1 MTRDTLAGMSLRLR
15 LQAYCVRFYRWLRPH
30 PSPLVESLQRQTHD
44 LSEALLELGAR
55 EQAQRAEYVQRQ
67 HELFEARQ
75 MAGSGPWLSMQI
87 REGVNNAGPL
97 RESQAGWA
105 AFSDLS
111 LALDTVEWRREVNY
125 SWLEFSRWG
134 IQQIILISRLYW
146 VKNPLIQ
153 RGINVAANYVF
164 GRGVEVGSPDETAN
178 QVLGD
183 FLEANK
189 SVLGQI
195 ALTDLERR
203 KYYDGNLF
211 FCFFPDKTATGS
223 VQVRTIDATE
233 IQDIVTDPDDT
244 DKPWF
249 YRRTWTERVFD
260 SVNGRTSTSTRE
272 LWYPALGY
280 EPAAKP
286 QTING
291 VSVQWEHPVLHR
303 KCGAVSKW
311 LFGCPLCYAAIDW
324 ARASRDFLVACATVK
339 QSLAQISM
347 KLTTKGGQQAIEG
360 AKQQLQTQA
369 GPPGTLWDTN
379 PSAVNASAFV
389 SGPGTTLEAFNTKG
403 AGGDPGEVREF
414 RNMVAC
420 VFGIPPTFL
429 ADMETANLATATSL
443 DRPTEL
449 NFLEKQEAW
458 REDLLTIARYVLS
471 VSAGAS
477 GGRIREAHKKAVI
490 VEAPR
495 RAVVTASGNTRWLM
509 EASQKQ
515 VAGRIE
521 VTVNFPA
528 IVEGDVPALVEA
540 TVKASSTGKLDDK
553 TVALQLYDLLPG
565 VDNGVEIAEEQYPG
579 TVAERQKAKDD
590 AATALAAA
598 PIQKGVKPT
607 EAVTLARK
615 LVAAVSEESNG
626 RATHAHVG

>member
-1 MTRDTLAGMSLRLR
+1 MSLRLR
-15 LQAYCVRFYRWLRPH
+15 LQAYCVKFYRWLRPL
-30 PSPLVESLQRQTHD
+30 PNPLVESLQHQTRD
-44 LSEALLELGAR
+44 LSEALLELGVR
-55 EQAQRAEYVQRQ
+55 EQAQRAEYVERQ

-75 MAGSGPWLSMQI
+75 MAGSGPWLPMEA
-87 REGVNNAGPL
+87 RESVNQPGKL
-97 RESQAGWA
+97 RESQANWA

-125 SWLEFSRWG
+125 AWLEFSRWG

-146 VKNPLIQ
+146 IKNPLIQ

-178 QVLGD
+178 QVLKD
-183 FLEANK
+183 FFEANK
-189 SVLGQI
+189 TVLGQI

-233 IQDIVTDPDDT
+233 IQDIVTNPDDT

-260 SVNGRTSTSTRE
+260 SESGRTSTGTRE

-280 EPAAKP
+280 EPDARPA
-286 QTING
+286 TIN
-291 VSVQWEHPVLHR
+291 SIPIQWENPVLHR

-360 AKQQLQTQA
+360 AKQQLQTA
-369 GPPGTLWDTN
+369 VGPPSNIWDTN
-379 PSAVNASAFV
+379 PSAVNASVFA

-420 VFGIPPTFL
+420 VFGVPPTFL
-429 ADMETANLATATSL
+429 ADMETSNLATATSL

-471 VSAGAS
+471 ISAGAS
-477 GGRIREAHKKAVI
+477 GGRIREAHSRVERWLI

-495 RAVVTASGNTRWLM
+495 RAVKTASGNTRWIM
-509 EASQKQ
+509 EASKKQ
-515 VAGRIE
+515 TTGRIE
-521 VTVNFPA
+521 VTANFPA
-528 IVEGDVPALVEA
+528 IVEGDVPEMVKA
-540 TVKASSTGKLDDK
+540 TVAAHGTGTLDDK
-553 TVALQLYDLLPG
+553 AVALQLYDQLPG

-579 TVAERQKAKDD
+579 TVADRQKAKTD
-590 AATALAAA
+590 AAAALAAA
-598 PIQKGVKPT
+598 PINKAVKTT
-607 EAVTLARK
+607 EALARR
-615 LVAAVSEESNG
+615 LVTAVAEESNG
-626 RATHAHVG
+626 RASHSHA